1 MSTKINP
8 PEGALLII
16 KILQQNGYEAS
27 LVGGCVRDSLLGIEP
42 NDWDITTNCLPEK
55 VIEIFKDY
63 KVIPTGLKHGTV
75 TVVVGEEQ
83 YEITT
88 YRTDGTYSDGRHPDS
103 VNFTLHLVEDL
114 SRRDFTINS
123 MSYDPLNDIL
133 FDPFHGYEDLFKGII
148 RAVGISKDRINED
161 HLRMLRAVRYRT
173 RFSSSLTADLFA
185 TIRENSALINSVSQ
199 ERIFQ
204 ELYKM
209 ASESGSKF
217 ADSIQLLKELGLL
230 KQILPEIDCMDQF
243 PHTPSTHPEGCVWL
257 HTLAA
262 LKCYG
267 GNGPIV
273 NLSILF
279 HDVGKPLAYTNTDK
293 IRYLVH
299 HELGLDVLDKISER
313 LRISNE
319 LRDTLKFICKW
330 HMIFHKLL
338 EVSDYK
344 LTKLILDKNWEIL
357 YKASI
362 CDDASRGAE
371 LFDKE
376 YWEEVDL
383 KIERLKKL
391 AAEKS
396 KFDKIKSAISGEVVM
411 YLRNIGPGKEVGRI
425 IEKTLEHIINEGL
438 DIENDKEK
446 IQEFILCI

>member
-1 MSTKINP
+1 MNTKINP

-75 TVVVGEEQ
+75 TIVVNEES

-88 YRTDGTYSDGRHPDS
+88 YRTDGIYSDGRHPDS

-114 SRRDFTINS
+114 ARRDFTINS
-123 MSYDPLNDIL
+123 MSYDPISDIL
-133 FDPFHGYEDLFKGII
+133 FDPFDGQTHLKLGIVT
-148 RAVGISKDRINED
+148 AVGSASERITED
-161 HLRMLRAVRYRT
+161 YLRMLRAIRYTT
-173 RFSSSLTADLFA
+173 RFGFTLHPWLHSEIQENVRSLH
-185 TIRENSALINSVSQ
+185 RVSQ

-204 ELYKM
+204 EIYKM
-209 ASESGSKF
+209 ASEPGTKF
-217 ADSIQLLKELGLL
+217 SASLQLLKETGLL
-230 KQILPEIDCMDQF
+230 KAILPEIDCMDQY
-243 PHTPSTHPEGCVWL
+243 PHAPATHPEDGVWP
-257 HTLAA
+257 HV
-262 LKCYG
+262 LKCVE
-267 GNGPIV
+267 GNNEADPIL
-273 NLSILF
+273 NLAILF

-293 IRYLVH
+293 IRYLMH